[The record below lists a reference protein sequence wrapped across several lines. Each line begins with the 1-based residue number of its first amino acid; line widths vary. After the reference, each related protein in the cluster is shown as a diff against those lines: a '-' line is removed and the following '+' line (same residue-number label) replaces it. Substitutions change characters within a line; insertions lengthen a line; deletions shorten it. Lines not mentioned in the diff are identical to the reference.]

1 MANLQGVVKEL
12 FEKVREY
19 SREAENLSVSDV
31 EMASD
36 KELTEQEIE
45 AFVEGASWAFG
56 QVENLFIDS
65 RIEYLIEKE
74 NEHES
79 KEKGEGKED

>member
-1 MANLQGVVKEL
+1 MADLKEITREL

-19 SREAENLSVSDV
+19 AREAENLSESDV

-45 AFVEGASWAFG
+45 AFVDGASWAFG

-65 RIEYLIEKE
+65 RIEDLIEKE
-74 NEHES
+74 KEHGE
-79 KEKGEGKED
+79 EKGEGKKE